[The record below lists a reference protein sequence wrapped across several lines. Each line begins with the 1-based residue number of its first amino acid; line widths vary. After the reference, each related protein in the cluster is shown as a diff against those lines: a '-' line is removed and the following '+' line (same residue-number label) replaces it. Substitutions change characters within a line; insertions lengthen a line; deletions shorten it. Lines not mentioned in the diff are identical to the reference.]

1 MGNLTKEQAN
11 ELLKN
16 AKTKQDLI
24 YIVKNLIVESEV
36 SKTILY
42 SCNDK
47 S

>member
-24 YIVKNLIVESEV
+24 YIVKNLIVESEG

-42 SCNDK
+42 SGNDK

>member
-42 SCNDK
+42 SGNDK

>member
-24 YIVKNLIVESEV
+24 YIVKNLIVESEL

-42 SCNDK
+42 SGHDK